1 MVRDGERNRNS
12 TCFHQHSSL
21 GAIFQWLAYLSV
33 IHHKIIHCSIMPKN
47 YQHILALVFAVKEIN
62 ENPTILPNITLG
74 FHIYDS
80 YTNNRMTYRA
90 ILDLIS
96 MHPRY
101 VPNYRCGIERNLM
114 TVIGGLDFGT
124 SLYMATI
131 LVPSTT
137 FMNQFIFLH
146 FLSFQLSYGSFAPEN
161 TDQSRPTSF
170 YRMVPNDDHQYTG
183 IVELLLHFSWTW
195 VGLLAGNNESGEKCM
210 QTLQPLLS
218 SKHICLA
225 FLERTPQASY
235 AYNNLPLLYL
245 QVNQVIVKSKA
256 SAVIFCGNS
265 ASILALLPMLAQWE
279 GGNVAGTPMRKVWIL
294 TAQLD
299 FIGTTYPKRWD
310 MQVFQGSISFTVHSN
325 EVQRFRDFLQ
335 PLNPFEE
342 NGDGFLKQFWTLVFR
357 CLFPNSNMEEKPN
370 GSCTGEEK
378 LEELPSSDFEMS
390 MTAHSYSV
398 YNAVYAMA
406 HALHNT
412 LLHRYK
418 QRLHPFLRSV
428 SFNNSAGE
436 KISFGENR
444 ELETGFDITNLVT
457 FPNNSYVRI
466 KVGRIDLEA
475 PPGKRFSIHVDKM
488 VWHKSFLQVPPHS
501 VCSPSCPPGSRK
513 KKKEGEKFCCYDC
526 APCPEGRIA
535 SQKDM
540 NDCIG
545 CSEDHY
551 PNKDQTQCI
560 PKTISFLTFGEPLGM
575 CIAFLSLLF
584 FLLTLLV
591 LVIFAKHQDTPLV
604 RANNRDLT
612 YTLLTS
618 LLLCFLCPFIFLSR
632 PDRVTCLVRQIAFGV
647 VFTATVS
654 CVLAKTITVVLAFMA
669 TKPGSRMRKWVG
681 KRLASAIVT
690 TVLSCSLIQIG
701 ICAVWLGTSP
711 PFPNS
716 DSHSVMDKIILDCNE
731 GSVVMFYCVLGYM
744 GFLAFVSFVVAF
756 LARKLPDSFNEAKF
770 IIFSM
775 LLFCSVWVSF
785 VPVYLSTKG
794 KYMVAV
800 EIFSILASSAGL
812 LGFIFSPKCYIIV
825 LRPDLNDKHE
835 VGSEANRHILDG
847 SKGA

>member
-1 MVRDGERNRNS
+1 NMSRVKGGGHPKQQIVLEEQ
-12 TCFHQHSSL
+12 QHDSL

-101 VPNYRCGIERNLM
+101 VPNYRCGIEKNLM

-124 SLYMATI
+124 SLYIANI
-131 LVPSTT
+131 LGVYKIP
-137 FMNQFIFLH
+137 
-146 FLSFQLSYGSFAPEN
+146 QLSYGSFAPEN
-161 TDQSRPTSF
+161 TDQSRSTPF
-170 YRMVPNDDHQYTG
+170 YRMVPSDDHQYTG

-195 VGLLAGNNESGEKCM
+195 VGLLADNSESGEKCM

-225 FLERTPQASY
+225 FLERTSQSSY
-235 AYNNLPLLYL
+235 EYNNVHLLYL

-256 SAVIFCGNS
+256 SAVILCGIS
-265 ASILALLPMLAQWE
+265 AIILVLQEMLAQWE

-299 FIGTTYPKRWD
+299 FIGITYPTRWD
-310 MQVFQGSISFTVHSN
+310 MQVFQGSISFRVHSN
-325 EVQRFRDFLQ
+325 EVQRFRAFLQ
-335 PLNPFEE
+335 LLNPFEE
-342 NGDGFLKQFWTLVFR
+342 NGDGFLKQFWTLVFH

-390 MTAHSYSV
+390 MTGHSYSV

-412 LLHRYK
+412 LLHRSK
-418 QRLHPFLRSV
+418 QRIICPKLSSVRSDIRALIQCSFVSLSMQLHPFLRSV

-436 KISFGENR
+436 KVSFGENR

-475 PPGKRFSIHVDKM
+475 PPGKQFSIHEDKM
-488 VWHKSFLQVPPHS
+488 VWHKNPILLYVLNCSHAYSNGKVPPHS

-526 APCPEGRIA
+526 APCPQGRIA
-535 SQKDM
+535 SQKGKRHNSPPFSPLTHYSGQATPISTVDIP
-540 NDCIG
+540 D
-545 CSEDHY
+545 ED
-551 PNKDQTQCI
+551 
-560 PKTISFLTFGEPLGM
+560 
-575 CIAFLSLLF
+575 
-584 FLLTLLV
+584 
-591 LVIFAKHQDTPLV
+591 
-604 RANNRDLT
+604 DLT
-612 YTLLTS
+612 YTLLTLTYS
-618 LLLCFLCPFIFLSR
+618 ALPSYMMKRTGHLFIYLAYLL
-632 PDRVTCLVRQIAFGV
+632 
-647 VFTATVS
+647 FTVTVS
-654 CVLAKTITVVLAFMA
+654 CVLAKTITVVLAFGA
-669 TKPGSRMRKWVG
+669 TKPGSRMRKWMG
-681 KRLASAIVT
+681 KRLAST

-701 ICAVWLGTSP
+701 VCAVWLVTSP

-716 DSHSVMDKIILDCNE
+716 DLHSVKDKIILDCNE

-756 LARKLPDSFNEAKF
+756 LARKLPDSSNEAKF
-770 IIFSM
+770 ITFSM
-775 LLFCSVWVSF
+775 LLFCSVWISF

-825 LRPDLNDKHE
+825 LQPDLNDKQQRAAVYARVTHTHYSTHSFHSRSDP
-835 VGSEANRHILDG
+835 V
-847 SKGA
+847 